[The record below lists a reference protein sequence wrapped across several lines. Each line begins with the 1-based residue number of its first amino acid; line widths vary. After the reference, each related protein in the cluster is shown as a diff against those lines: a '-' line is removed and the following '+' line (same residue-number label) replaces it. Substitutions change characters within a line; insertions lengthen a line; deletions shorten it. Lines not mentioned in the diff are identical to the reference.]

1 MKYAIKVLIIG
12 LMFWTF
18 NTVKVMADLK
28 TAYVAYPGYNPE
40 ATAVSSSVLHYDKDS
55 LKVLIDFVDSLKV
68 LIDFVDSG
76 NITGG
81 TEFYHDM
88 LISGLSVIVQEGF
101 NPVHNCEQY
110 KTYTICEIV
119 R

>member
-1 MKYAIKVLIIG
+1 MKCLIKIMLIG
-12 LMFWTF
+12 LIFWTF

-40 ATAVSSSVLHYDKDS
+40 AVAVSSTVWHYDE
-55 LKVLIDFVDSLKV
+55 DSLKV

-76 NITGG
+76 NISGG
-81 TEFYHDM
+81 TEFYHKM
-88 LISGLSVIVQEGF
+88 LVSGLSVIVEEGF
-101 NPVHNCEQY
+101 SPVHNCNPY
-110 KTYTICEIV
+110 KSFTICEIK

>member
-1 MKYAIKVLIIG
+1 MKYVIKVLIIG

-40 ATAVSSSVLHYDKDS
+40 ATAVSSSVWHYDKDN
-55 LKVLIDFVDSLKV
+55 LKVLV
-68 LIDFVDSG
+68 DFVDSG

-101 NPVHNCEQY
+101 SPVHNCEQY
-110 KTYTICEIV
+110 KSYTICEIK